1 MLVQHHP
8 TLGCFSKHNA
18 TSRGR
23 ENAVKVARRKIGPSK
38 DMSMSFSR
46 TSSSDVALCLLKLP
60 IVVCNKLATFENY
73 VGWCWL
79 EFKLAYIVQHCW
91 LAASLASSEQAF
103 TQTQRDV
110 IVDVVDQPSFPKTW
124 EQPCRQSKN
133 CTHFRRF
140 NYGNGWMKIIQ
151 WRLPILCCSTVAGG
165 TVY

>member
-1 MLVQHHP
+1 MLQQTQRDVKR
-8 TLGCFSKHNA
+8 TWECRKSGAS
-18 TSRGR
+18 
-23 ENAVKVARRKIGPSK
+23 ENWKCPSK

-60 IVVCNKLATFENY
+60 IVVCNKLPTFENY

-140 NYGNGWMKIIQ
+140 NYGNGWMKNENNSVTIADIVLQ
-151 WRLPILCCSTVAGG
+151 HSCR
-165 TVY
+165 